1 MPSSYASFDQAA
13 AIGAFGNDIRIN
25 RKFNRP
31 CMVLVLVSESQR
43 QQARK
48 PSEARDLFRTLGT
61 ALLQTKSE
69 YIKGR
74 VVPLASSWLATL
86 PTTIPSVSA
95 IGRTWRIGLWYRFWR
110 NPLRHKTGHQ
120 VWVIWV
126 HHSVCKISSTVFA
139 RQHKDWYR
147 GEGTPFWLFLNRWR
161 GFGSCQSST
170 EYRWRCGQLRVVLKS
185 SPTDKLSKNLD
196 TSTGNRSSQVKTTS
210 SYWQSRT
217 AVEHLS
223 VENHF
228 KTSFPKAN
236 NQVADLGQWH
246 FSLYNPSKT
255 KALPRLSCV
264 LASVKGCT
272 VLSRMVCMERWI
284 EGATEEYQQA
294 TNRAPTGFFQGTDID
309 CLLLDD

>member
-1 MPSSYASFDQAA
+1 MKRLWKLSIKHWIQMTMRTVACCAQIFSDWQVEQESGHFD
-13 AIGAFGNDIRIN
+13 
-25 RKFNRP
+25 
-31 CMVLVLVSESQR
+31 
-43 QQARK
+43 RK
-48 PSEARDLFRTLGT
+48 PV
-61 ALLQTKSE
+61 K
-69 YIKGR
+69 Y
-74 VVPLASSWLATL
+74 
-86 PTTIPSVSA
+86 
-95 IGRTWRIGLWYRFWR
+95 
-110 NPLRHKTGHQ
+110 
-120 VWVIWV
+120 
-126 HHSVCKISSTVFA
+126 
-139 RQHKDWYR
+139 
-147 GEGTPFWLFLNRWR
+147 
-161 GFGSCQSST
+161 
-170 EYRWRCGQLRVVLKS
+170 
-185 SPTDKLSKNLD
+185 
-196 TSTGNRSSQVKTTS
+196 SQVKTTS

-246 FSLYNPSKT
+246 FPLYNPSKT